1 MTKITH
7 IVACDKNGGIGL
19 NGELVWHLPAELKHF
34 KDATLGH
41 ACLVGRTTAE
51 KLPVLPRRVV
61 LTVSSANPLEQ
72 RLSEAQAFCE
82 ALSTNEIFIIGG
94 AKLYESTADIVDR
107 VIITKIMNKFDCDTF
122 YKMPQGMKLKELKRT
137 DCDTNRMTGLIEE
150 YAIEVWEK

>member
-7 IVACDKNGGIGL
+7 IVACDQNGGIGL
-19 NGELVWHLPAELKHF
+19 NGELVWHLPSELKHF
-34 KDATLGH
+34 KDTTLGNV
-41 ACLVGRTTAE
+41 CLVGRTTAE

-82 ALSTNEIFIIGG
+82 ALNTNEIFIIGG

-107 VIITKIMNKFDCDTF
+107 VIITKIINKFDCDTF
-122 YKMPQGMKLKELKRT
+122 YKMPQGMKLKELKRI
-137 DCDTNRMTGLIEE
+137 DYDTNRITGLIEE